1 MEPWQFILIF
11 ILPGIGLF
19 AVAVCVCLRPPEWDD
34 EDQ

>member
-19 AVAVCVCLRPPEWDD
+19 AIAVCVCLRPPELDD
-34 EDQ
+34 ED